1 MKSLRAYENGPL
13 FRTLLAFSITGA
25 LLAAACGS
33 DTGTESG
40 GLLGSGRTGS
50 GGTNSTGS
58 GGTTSTGSGGSVNV
72 GTGGTS
78 VINVPQGASGSGT
91 SMAGAPSGPTGFP
104 AGFTHTTNSS
114 SASSSANPPLGGFKV
129 GDPITS
135 DAAQP
140 TPTTDSG
147 CGTTILAVI
156 RDFQADGVNFEN
168 PKLSNKS
175 TDDLGIV
182 QPTLGADQKPAYAH
196 GTDPTPTIFDPAGFD
211 TFFRNVTGTN
221 EPFIFYMYF
230 EPSGNTNTFSSS
242 AFYPLDGVGF
252 GNDGSDDSRMM
263 HNFHFTTEIHTTF
276 EYQGGEVFNF
286 TGDDDVWVF
295 INNQLVID
303 LGGVHQARNGK
314 VAVDSLGLTV
324 GQVYPFDMFQTER
337 HTTQSNFMA
346 ETSLHFVNCGTI
358 VSGEPK

>member
-1 MKSLRAYENGPL
+1 MTFCAYGHGPIFRA
-13 FRTLLAFSITGA
+13 LLVFSITGA
-25 LLAAACGS
+25 LLAAACSS
-33 DTGTESG
+33 DTGTEPG
-40 GLLGSGRTGS
+40 GLLGSGATGS
-50 GGTNSTGS
+50 GATGSGATGS
-58 GGTTSTGSGGSVNV
+58 GGTTSSGSGGTVNV

-78 VINVPQGASGSGT
+78 SIIVPPGTAGSGT

-104 AGFTHTTNSS
+104 PGFTHAT
-114 SASSSANPPLGGFKV
+114 LGGFQV

-182 QPTLGADQKPAYAH
+182 QPTLGADQKPVYAH
-196 GTDPTPTIFDPAGFD
+196 GSDPTPTIFDPAGFD
-211 TFFRNVTGTN
+211 TFFRNVPGTN
-221 EPFIFYMYF
+221 EPFVFNMYF
-230 EPSGNTNTFSSS
+230 EPGTNSNTFSST
-242 AFYPLDGVGF
+242 AFYPLDGLGF
-252 GNDGSDDSRMM
+252 GNDGNDDSRKM

-276 EYQGGEVFNF
+276 QYQGGEIFNF

-303 LGGVHQARNGK
+303 LGGVHQVRMGM
-314 VAVDSLGLTV
+314 VHVDDLGLTV
-324 GQVYPFDMFQTER
+324 GQIYPFDMFQTER
-337 HTTQSNFMA
+337 HTTQSNFTA
-346 ETSLHFVNCGTI
+346 ETSLKFVNCGTI